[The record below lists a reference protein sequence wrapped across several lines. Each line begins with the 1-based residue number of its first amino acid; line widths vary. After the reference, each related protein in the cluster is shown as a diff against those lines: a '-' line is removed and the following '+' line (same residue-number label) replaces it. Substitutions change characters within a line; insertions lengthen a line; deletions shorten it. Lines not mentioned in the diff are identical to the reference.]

1 MWHDFICETQRGAER
16 MRQKIWTCYIYMQH
30 TQIKG
35 EKVKSEELKVLL
47 ADRDKPQ
54 CRHGKM
60 VQYSATRP
68 KSKDAIKLKDE

>member
-1 MWHDFICETQRGAER
+1 

-47 ADRDKPQ
+47 ADRDRVPLK
-54 CRHGKM
+54 RK
-60 VQYSATRP
+60 
-68 KSKDAIKLKDE
+68 KLKCAIGS